1 MSSAVLPVVAS
12 EDSSRVVGM
21 LRGSLEMLGGSKDDS
36 SGKFWEATDDSPVKL
51 GDSTGD
57 CPGRPGNG
65 AGRSQLHLFCLIAS
79 IHAFLACF
87 LLQLVGFEA
96 KGVAPADSLV
106 PESVDCPG
114 NCCSAIGFF

>member
-1 MSSAVLPVVAS
+1 MSSAILPVVAS
-12 EDSSRVVGM
+12 EGSSRVVGM
-21 LRGSLEMLGGSKDDS
+21 LGGCLEMLGGSKDDS

-51 GDSTGD
+51 DSTGD

-65 AGRSQLHLFCLIAS
+65 VGRSQLHLFCLIAS
-79 IHAFLACF
+79 IRAFWAHF

-114 NCCSAIGFF
+114 SCCSTIGFF